1 MLVLHWCSPQFL
13 LEGRGGV
20 ASLLYSLVL
29 SRGVANIREDMQA
42 SKTNLPLIVTAAAGP
57 GGQPAGRRGGQN
69 HSVQRRNL
77 AVISYFIRK
86 QSKVYDK
93 SDNILHN
100 SQQ

>member
-1 MLVLHWCSPQFL
+1 MLVLHWSSPQFL

-20 ASLLYSLVL
+20 ACLLYSLVL

-42 SKTNLPLIVTAAAGP
+42 SQTNPPHLVTAAAGP

-77 AVISYFIRK
+77 AAVSYFIRK
-86 QSKVYDK
+86 Q
-93 SDNILHN
+93 
-100 SQQ
+100 